1 MNQVSSSAQ
10 TTTTTTTPHSSTEEQ
25 LSPQEQEFLKAY
37 EEENKRKEIKI
48 NNYNN
53 IFSISKNLR
62 EVVKSYYSLKER

>member
-1 MNQVSSSAQ
+1 LNQVSSSAQ

-37 EEENKRKEIKI
+37 EEEYKRKEIKI
-48 NNYNN
+48 NNN

-62 EVVKSYYSLKER
+62 AVVKSYYSLKER